1 LCHTGLVWKSTVGG
15 RRLVFHLAGI
25 NNQNFIMRD
34 DETGSWWQ
42 QVSGCAIAGPLT
54 GTCLEEMAWDE
65 ITFAVFTR
73 EHPDALV
80 LRPLESAR
88 DQYAGEDWEGE
99 IAALPTVTP
108 VDPHDTLAPRSLVV
122 GVAAGDAA
130 SAWPWTALVLR
141 GAVGDTVGG
150 TPVVLVAHPDG
161 RSLRCFDRRVD
172 GETLDLAPVAGADPP
187 ALRDRRTGSL
197 WDFGGTATSG
207 PLAGRRLTRITCL
220 KDYWFDWRQYHP
232 GARVA
237 LADPLAVLASP

>member
-1 LCHTGLVWKSTVGG
+1 MWKSTVGG

-54 GTCLEEMAWDE
+54 GACLAEMPWDE

-80 LRPLESAR
+80 LRPLATAR
-88 DQYAGEDWEGE
+88 DEYADADWEGE

-122 GVAAGDAA
+122 GIAAGETA
-130 SAWPWTALVLR
+130 SAWPWMAVVLR

-161 RSLRCFDRRVD
+161 RSLRCFDRRVE
-172 GETLDLAPVAGADPP
+172 GKALDLAPVRDAASP
-187 ALRDRRTGSL
+187 ALRDRQTGSV
-197 WDFGGTATSG
+197 WDFSGVATSG
-207 PLAGRRLTRITCL
+207 PRAGRRLARLTCL
-220 KDYWFDWRQYHP
+220 KDYWFDWKKYHA
-232 GARVA
+232 GTRVA
-237 LADPLAVLASP
+237 LAEPLAALASP